1 MKGPTDHENKNSREG
16 LIKEMPNT
24 EGFSAASDIFR
35 LLGDVSRVKLFWI
48 LCHTEEC
55 VTDLAAMMEMSAP
68 ALSHHLRFL
77 KTSGLIV
84 SRREG
89 KEVFYRCA
97 NTELADA
104 LHHII
109 EDVVEIACPDGSCTH
124 TTEGSKE
131 FTE

>member
-1 MKGPTDHENKNSREG
+1 MDLPHNHSQQNNLSNI
-16 LIKEMPNT
+16 LKEMPSL
-24 EGFSAASDIFR
+24 EGFSVASDVFR
-35 LLGDVSRVKLFWI
+35 LLGDASRVKLFWI

-55 VTDLAAMMEMSAP
+55 VTDLAAMMEMSSP

-97 NTELADA
+97 DTELADA

-109 EDVVEIACPDGSCTH
+109 EDVVKIACPD
-124 TTEGSKE
+124 KE
-131 FTE
+131 KVCSQN

>member
-1 MKGPTDHENKNSREG
+1 MNLPHDHGNGSTCEG
-16 LIKEMPNT
+16 IIKEMPTLN
-24 EGFSAASDIFR
+24 GFSTASEIFR
-35 LLGDVSRVKLFWI
+35 LLGDASRVKLFWI

-55 VTDLAAMMEMSAP
+55 VTDLAAMMEMSSP

-97 NTELADA
+97 DTELADA

-109 EDVVEIACPDGSCTH
+109 EDVVKIACPD
-124 TTEGSKE
+124 KE
-131 FTE
+131 KVCSQN

>member
-1 MKGPTDHENKNSREG
+1 MKLPHDHGNRGCLDNM
-16 LIKEMPNT
+16 LDEMPSI

-35 LLGDVSRVKLFWI
+35 LLGDASRVKLFWI

-55 VTDLAAMMEMSAP
+55 VTDLAAMMDMSSP

-77 KTSGLIV
+77 KVSGLVV

-97 NTELADA
+97 DTPLAGQ
-104 LHHII
+104 LHHVI
-109 EDVVEIACPDGSCTH
+109 EDVVEIACPDCG
-124 TTEGSKE
+124 KE
-131 FTE
+131 

>member
-1 MKGPTDHENKNSREG
+1 MNLPHDHGHKVNLDVILR
-16 LIKEMPNT
+16 EMPSI
-24 EGFSAASDIFR
+24 EEFSVASDVFK
-35 LLGDVSRVKLFWI
+35 LLGDASRVKLFWI

-55 VTDLAAMMEMSAP
+55 VTDLAAMMNMSAP

-84 SRREG
+84 SRRAG

-97 NTELADA
+97 DTQLAEA

-109 EDVVEIACPDGSCTH
+109 ENVVEITCPGGSGRS
-124 TTEGSKE
+124 ENGE
-131 FTE
+131 

>member
-1 MKGPTDHENKNSREG
+1 MEKILN
-16 LIKEMPNT
+16 EMPSI
-24 EGFSAASDIFR
+24 EGFSSASDVFR
-35 LLGDVSRVKLFWI
+35 LLGDASRVKLFWI

-55 VTDLAAMMEMSAP
+55 VTDLAAMMDMSAP

-77 KTSGLIV
+77 KASGLIV

-97 NTELADA
+97 AIPLAEA

-109 EDVVEIACPDGSCTH
+109 EDVVEIACPGS
-124 TTEGSKE
+124 SQ
-131 FTE
+131 